1 LELVHG
7 DLCGPITPATPGG
20 KKYFLLLVDVFSR
33 YMWVELLPS
42 KDCTPA
48 AIKRIRAV
56 AEMQSGHKL
65 SSLRTDRG
73 REFTSADFTDHLV
86 STGVRRQLTAPYSP
100 QQNGMVER
108 RNQTIVAAARS
119 MLKAK
124 KLPGYFWGEA
134 VATAVYLLNRL
145 PTKSVE
151 GMTPF
156 EAWYGKKPAAHHLH
170 TFGCIAHVKNTSPH
184 LKKLDD
190 RSTKM
195 IFVGYE
201 PGTKAYRAYNPAT
214 GRVHITR
221 DVVFDEAA
229 QWDWGAAAAD
239 FDNTEAEPFEVE
251 FMAVPFVEPT
261 DDVAAASPPTSPA
274 PGTAAGGRTPSPAP
288 VELAT
293 LPKFTG

>member
-1 LELVHG
+1 
-7 DLCGPITPATPGG
+7 
-20 KKYFLLLVDVFSR
+20 
-33 YMWVELLPS
+33 MWVELLPS

-134 VATAVYLLNRL
+134 VATAVYLLKRS
-145 PTKSVE
+145 PTKSIE

-195 IFVGYE
+195 IFVG
-201 PGTKAYRAYNPAT
+201 
-214 GRVHITR
+214 
-221 DVVFDEAA
+221 
-229 QWDWGAAAAD
+229 
-239 FDNTEAEPFEVE
+239 
-251 FMAVPFVEPT
+251 
-261 DDVAAASPPTSPA
+261 
-274 PGTAAGGRTPSPAP
+274 
-288 VELAT
+288 
-293 LPKFTG
+293 